1 MRSLKRVQYQ
11 HHVLEECYDG
21 RQLAVGSSYSAMTY
35 VTSLSECCPR
45 LLRCS
50 KSDTV
55 EPFTSLSQGRRRE
68 QGLLVSVSSNFIV
81 LEEKSCTLVET
92 AKRRCVFSWC
102 TTSFVDGRH
111 IRINTEPNYA
121 AMSRQIHGSYSRIWT
136 GKSLLV
142 KTILRRTITDG
153 ETTHGRDI
161 MVKRE
166 HVMVHRC

>member
-35 VTSLSECCPR
+35 VTSLSKCCPR

-68 QGLLVSVSSNFIV
+68 QGLLVSVSSNFLV
-81 LEEKSCTLVET
+81 LEEESCTLVET
-92 AKRRCVFSWC
+92 AKRRCVFGWC
-102 TTSFVDGRH
+102 TTSFLDDRR
-111 IRINTEPNYA
+111 IRTNTESKYV
-121 AMSRQIHGSYSRIWT
+121 AMSRQIHGSYTRIWT
-136 GKSLLV
+136 GKSLS
-142 KTILRRTITDG
+142 
-153 ETTHGRDI
+153 
-161 MVKRE
+161 
-166 HVMVHRC
+166 